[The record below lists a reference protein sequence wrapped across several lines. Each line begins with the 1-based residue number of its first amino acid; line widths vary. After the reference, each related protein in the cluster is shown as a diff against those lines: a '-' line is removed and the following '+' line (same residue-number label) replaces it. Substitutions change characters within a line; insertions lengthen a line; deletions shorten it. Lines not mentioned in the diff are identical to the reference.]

1 MLKLREALRLN
12 HPPVVLGVFH
22 NTDELFRACAVLT
35 DFGYPKESA
44 RMARVETIMP
54 TPAGGTFGSVLR
66 HITPTKIFIAL
77 ATMAV
82 VTIGAVVLAEI
93 PLSAYGRLPEFLV
106 TLVLWAL
113 FFSAG
118 SLACALIGF
127 LLWSLL
133 QPLLTNHANLRG
145 GSLANFTKGKVT
157 LRIKART
164 PVDAKEI
171 AEAWTEIGGRVI
183 ESGKPAASTVL

>member
-44 RMARVETIMP
+44 RMARVETILP
-54 TPAGGTFGSVLR
+54 TPASGTFGSILR
-66 HITPTKIFIAL
+66 HITPTRIFVAL
-77 ATMAV
+77 ASMAA
-82 VTIGAVVLAEI
+82 VTIGAVIVAEI
-93 PLSAYGRLPEFLV
+93 PLSAYGRLPEFV
-106 TLVLWAL
+106 ITMVLWAL
-113 FFSAG
+113 FFFAG
-118 SLACALIGF
+118 TLACTLIGF
-127 LLWSLL
+127 LIWSLM
-133 QPLLTNHANLRG
+133 QPLLTNQSNLRG
-145 GSLANFTKGKVT
+145 SSLTNFTKGKVT

-171 AEAWTEIGGRVI
+171 AEAWSEIGGRVI
-183 ESGKPAASTVL
+183 ESGTPAVTTVL